1 MKMNFSQL
9 GQYQGNYLRNTIFLL
24 HLNVKDED
32 VNYIKREQKTFI
44 YIAVK
49 TRLILVKTKW

>member
-44 YIAVK
+44 YMLLK
-49 TRLILVKTKW
+49 QG

>member
-32 VNYIKREQKTFI
+32 VNYIKREQKTQSETLDFFYFSEI
-44 YIAVK
+44 K
-49 TRLILVKTKW
+49 